1 MFQRLGCSI
10 CGAGDAEQP
19 PLLLEG
25 LGAQRCEGLPR
36 QIRGFGQHLGALVPS
51 EKCVFGEENMS
62 VICQKAARER
72 AEPRGAMC
80 PGERA
85 EELQGP
91 GTGSL
96 GVEAS
101 SRMVAPAPG
110 LRTLPYTLLRSPPS
124 SSGSRGSGRIL
135 LARAEEPVE
144 WLELPM
150 ALPFE

>member
-10 CGAGDAEQP
+10 CGAGDAERL

-25 LGAQRCEGLPR
+25 LGAQRGEGLPR
-36 QIRGFGQHLGALVPS
+36 QVRGFGQHLGALVPS
-51 EKCVFGEENMS
+51 EKCVFGEENMC

-91 GTGSL
+91 GTG
-96 GVEAS
+96 V
-101 SRMVAPAPG
+101 SRGRGIEQDGGSCPRAPHAALHPAPLSPKLLWQPR
-110 LRTLPYTLLRSPPS
+110 LRTDPP
-124 SSGSRGSGRIL
+124 GEG
-135 LARAEEPVE
+135 
-144 WLELPM
+144 
-150 ALPFE
+150 